1 VPARGGIPG
10 IEGGWAGF
18 YKANLPDQEVARRV
32 RRMLVVLSLLTA
44 LGMLATGCT
53 AVGGGGAPTET
64 EPPTT
69 APGGYYGAP
78 AQPGQ
83 APGQQ
88 PYGQAPGQ
96 QPAQPVQPAPQQ
108 PPAQFA
114 KVDISNSTYAP
125 GSVNIRVGQK
135 VSWNNEDQVAHTVT
149 ADGLTFG
156 KNLPSGAV
164 FNFAF
169 VKPGNFPYHC
179 AIHPAMRGTVVVS

>member
-1 VPARGGIPG
+1 
-10 IEGGWAGF
+10 
-18 YKANLPDQEVARRV
+18 
-32 RRMLVVLSLLTA
+32 MLVHLSLLTA
-44 LGMLATGCT
+44 VGLLVTGCA

-83 APGQQ
+83 Q
-88 PYGQAPGQ
+88 PYGQ
-96 QPAQPVQPAPQQ
+96 QPAQPAPQQPAPQQ
-108 PPAQFA
+108 PAPQQPAAGFTQ
-114 KVDISNSTYAP
+114 VDIRGSAYLP
-125 GSVNIRVGQK
+125 GSINIRVGQK
-135 VSWNNEDQVAHTVT
+135 VSWNNEDQVPHTVT

-156 KNLPSGAV
+156 KQLPTGAV

-179 AIHPAMRGTVVVS
+179 AIHPNMRGAVVVS

>member
-1 VPARGGIPG
+1 
-10 IEGGWAGF
+10 
-18 YKANLPDQEVARRV
+18 
-32 RRMLVVLSLLTA
+32 MLVNLSLLSA
-44 LGMLATGCT
+44 VGLLVTGCA

-78 AQPGQ
+78 AQQGQYGQ

-88 PYGQAPGQ
+88 PYGQ
-96 QPAQPVQPAPQQ
+96 QPAQPAPQQ
-108 PPAQFA
+108 PAPQQPAAGFTQ
-114 KVDISNSTYAP
+114 VDIRGSAYLP
-125 GSVNIRVGQK
+125 GSINIRVGQK

-156 KNLPSGAV
+156 KQLPTGAV

-169 VKPGNFPYHC
+169 VRPGNFPYHC

>member
-1 VPARGGIPG
+1 
-10 IEGGWAGF
+10 
-18 YKANLPDQEVARRV
+18 
-32 RRMLVVLSLLTA
+32 MLVHLSLLTA
-44 LGMLATGCT
+44 LGLLVTGCA

-83 APGQQ
+83 Q
-88 PYGQAPGQ
+88 PYGQ
-96 QPAQPVQPAPQQ
+96 QPAQPAPQQAAPQQ
-108 PPAQFA
+108 PAPPQPAAGFTQ
-114 KVDISNSTYAP
+114 VDIRGSAYLP
-125 GSVNIRVGQK
+125 GSINIRVGQK

-156 KNLPSGAV
+156 KQLPTGAV

-179 AIHPAMRGTVVVS
+179 AIHPAMHGTVVVS

>member
-1 VPARGGIPG
+1 
-10 IEGGWAGF
+10 
-18 YKANLPDQEVARRV
+18 
-32 RRMLVVLSLLTA
+32 MLVHLSLLTA
-44 LGMLATGCT
+44 VGLLVSGCA

-83 APGQQ
+83 Q
-88 PYGQAPGQ
+88 PYGQ
-96 QPAQPVQPAPQQ
+96 QPAQPAPQQPAPQQ
-108 PPAQFA
+108 PAAGFTQ
-114 KVDISNSTYAP
+114 VDIRGSAYLP
-125 GSVNIRVGQK
+125 GSINIRVGQK
-135 VSWNNEDQVAHTVT
+135 VSWNNEDQVPHTVT

-156 KNLPSGAV
+156 KQLPTGAV

-179 AIHPAMRGTVVVS
+179 AIHPNMRGAVVVS

>member
-1 VPARGGIPG
+1 
-10 IEGGWAGF
+10 
-18 YKANLPDQEVARRV
+18 
-32 RRMLVVLSLLTA
+32 MLVHLSLLTA
-44 LGMLATGCT
+44 VGLLVSGCA

-83 APGQQ
+83 Q
-88 PYGQAPGQ
+88 PYGQ
-96 QPAQPVQPAPQQ
+96 QPAQPAPQQPAPQQ
-108 PPAQFA
+108 PAPQQPAPQQPAAGFTQ
-114 KVDISNSTYAP
+114 VDIRGSAYLP
-125 GSVNIRVGQK
+125 GSINIRVGQK
-135 VSWNNEDQVAHTVT
+135 VSWNNEDQVPHTVT

-156 KNLPSGAV
+156 KQLPTGAV

-179 AIHPAMRGTVVVS
+179 AIHPNMRGAVVVS